1 MGYVTRGKGVAVHS
15 RRCPNVENLMYE
27 PERRI
32 DVEWSAKEPRIAGAA
47 PSYPVKLT
55 VTSDDRAGILKQVTA
70 VIGDE
75 DTNIRHIE
83 AGSNESANANIN
95 VVLDIA
101 DVAHLNRIVTGLR
114 KIPGVHDVQR
124 IQKL

>member
-1 MGYVTRGKGVAVHS
+1 
-15 RRCPNVENLMYE
+15 
-27 PERRI
+27 
-32 DVEWSAKEPRIAGAA
+32 
-47 PSYPVKLT
+47 

-83 AGSNESANANIN
+83 AGSNESTNAFID

-101 DVAHLNRIVTGLR
+101 DVSHLNRIVTGLR
-114 KIPGVHDVQR
+114 KIPGVHEVQR